1 MKPLKP
7 FFISLALLTT
17 PFCAVF
23 AQNPSFN
30 YVLTV
35 KGDTIKC
42 DFKHPFMGK
51 LRYVPLGSDKAIK
64 VTIDDIKE
72 YYEAKD
78 STLVVAAVLP
88 DKTTPEFF
96 NLLERGSINMYEKIV
111 VTYSRYGNTT
121 TYYWYVNKGNDL
133 LKEIKA
139 TTIFTEGSRKERK
152 KMFSE
157 MIADDEPLK
166 AQFEADSDF
175 SLERLRYY
183 IQRYNQHQTGEVKVT
198 GK

>member
-1 MKPLKP
+1 
-7 FFISLALLTT
+7 
-17 PFCAVF
+17 
-23 AQNPSFN
+23 
-30 YVLTV
+30 
-35 KGDTIKC
+35 
-42 DFKHPFMGK
+42 MGR
-51 LRYVPLGSDKAIK
+51 LRYVPLESDKAIK
-64 VTIDDIKE
+64 ITTDDIKE
-72 YYEAKD
+72 YYNAKD
-78 STLVVAAVLP
+78 SVMVVAAVLP

-96 NLLERGSINMYEKIV
+96 NLLERGKINMYEKIV
-111 VTYSRYGNTT
+111 ITTSQYGSTT

-183 IQRYNQHQTGEVKVT
+183 IRQYNQHQTGEVQVT

>member
-7 FFISLALLTT
+7 FFISLALLITLVCT
-17 PFCAVF
+17 VF
-23 AQNPSFN
+23 AQKPSFN

-42 DFKHPFMGK
+42 TFKKPFMGK
-51 LRYVPLGSDKAIK
+51 LRYVPLESDKAIK
-64 VTIDDIKE
+64 ITTDDIKE
-72 YYEAKD
+72 YYDTKD
-78 STLVVAAVLP
+78 SVMVVAAVLP
-88 DKTTPEFF
+88 GDTSPKFLD
-96 NLLERGSINMYEKIV
+96 LLERGKINMYERIV
-111 VTYSRYGNTT
+111 VTTSQYGSTT
-121 TYYWYVNKGNDL
+121 TYYWYVNKGNDV
-133 LKEIKA
+133 LKELKA
-139 TTIFTEGSRKERK
+139 TTIFTDGSRKERK

-175 SLERLRYY
+175 GLERLRYY
-183 IQRYNQHQTGEVKVT
+183 IRQYNQHQTGEVQVT